1 MSQRSTNSAMEQFQF
16 KAANESGVLEIGTLD
31 ARTKT
36 EAYDLLRARKLRPV
50 SIEPAKGG
58 AGGAKAGSAPP
69 AGAAGPVTNLPG
81 AQLLLFTEEL
91 SEMLDSG
98 LQLEPALRIIENRRE
113 KSQLRPVAAYLRQQ
127 VRDGVSF
134 SNALRNCGKCFSEL
148 FCSMVAAGE
157 AAGALPR
164 ILRRQ
169 SEYYTIMADLKRRV
183 TMALVYPSIIFTA
196 GVGLLIL
203 FMMYLLPQ
211 LTALLVRTE
220 QQLPLAT
227 RVLIGSSEFV
237 GHFWWAI
244 LLFFGAI
251 YAAFRF
257 WTKTPEGRMTW
268 ARVSLQIPL
277 LGKVLRGRFY
287 AEFSQT
293 VATLVGNGVTLLNG
307 LTLFERATSN
317 IHIKKLLVKLADR
330 VGEGSSLSAAM
341 RAVSF
346 FPPELIDMIT
356 VGEQTGN
363 LAGALERGAKRYD
376 REFSNHIA
384 QVTNLIQPATIL
396 VVALFVG
403 LVAYSMI
410 TGILTSVSGL
420 KPHQESSS
428 MSQPATQ

>member
-1 MSQRSTNSAMEQFQF
+1 MEQFQF
-16 KAANESGVLEIGTLD
+16 KAANEAGAVEVGVLD
-31 ARTKT
+31 ARSKA

-50 SIEPAKGG
+50 AIEPAKGG
-58 AGGAKAGSAPP
+58 GLAGK
-69 AGAAGPVTNLPG
+69 GAAAPAAVTGPVRSLPG
-81 AQLLLFTEEL
+81 SQLLLFTEEM
-91 SEMLDSG
+91 SELLDSG
-98 LQLEPALRIIENRRE
+98 LQLEPALRTIENRKE
-113 KSQLRPVAAYLRQQ
+113 KSQLQPVAAYLRQQ

-134 SNALRNCGKCFSEL
+134 SSALRSCGKCFSEL

-157 AAGALPR
+157 AAGALPK

-183 TMALVYPSIIFTA
+183 TMALVYPSIVFTA
-196 GVGLLIL
+196 GIGLLIV
-203 FMMYLLPQ
+203 FMTVLLPQ
-211 LTALLVRTE
+211 LTQLLKRTE
-220 QQLPLAT
+220 QKLPLAT
-227 RVLIGSSEFV
+227 QALIGMSEFF
-237 GHFWWAI
+237 GQWWWAI
-244 LLFFGAI
+244 VLAI
-251 YAAFRF
+251 AGIAAAFHF

-268 ARVSLQIPL
+268 DRVSLRIPL

-293 VATLVGNGVTLLNG
+293 MATLVDNGVTLLNG
-307 LTLFERATSN
+307 LTLLERATSN
-317 IHIKKLLVKLADR
+317 VYIRKILVRLSHR
-330 VGEGSSLSAAM
+330 VGEGSSLSSSM
-341 RAVSF
+341 RVVAF

-363 LAGALERGAKRYD
+363 LSGALERSAKRYD

-384 QVTNLIQPATIL
+384 QVTNLIQPITIL

-420 KPHQESSS
+420 RSRQTTDSSQS
-428 MSQPATQ
+428 AAP

>member
-1 MSQRSTNSAMEQFQF
+1 MGQFQF
-16 KAANESGVLEIGTLD
+16 KAANESGALETGTLD
-31 ARTKT
+31 ARTRT
-36 EAYDLLRARKLRPV
+36 EAYDLLRKRKLRPV

-58 AGGAKAGSAPP
+58 AAAKSGTDAP
-69 AGAAGPVTNLPG
+69 AAAAGPVQHLPG

-98 LQLEPALRIIENRRE
+98 LQLEPALRTIENRRE
-113 KSQLRPVAAYLRQQ
+113 KSALRPVAAFLRQQ

-134 SNALRNCGKCFSEL
+134 SNALRNCGRCFSEL

-169 SEYYTIMADLKRRV
+169 SEYFAIMADLKRRV
-183 TMALVYPSIIFTA
+183 TMALVYPSIVFTA
-196 GVGLLIL
+196 GIALLVI
-203 FMMYLLPQ
+203 FMTVLLPQ
-211 LTALLVRTE
+211 LTQLLKRTD
-220 QQLPLAT
+220 QKLPLAT
-227 RVLIGSSEFV
+227 RVLIGTSEFV
-237 GHFWWAI
+237 GHYWWAI
-244 LLFFGAI
+244 LLLIAAGAT
-251 YAAFRF
+251 AFHF
-257 WTKTPEGRMTW
+257 WTRTPEGRMTW
-268 ARVSLQIPL
+268 ARVSLKIPL

-293 VATLVGNGVTLLNG
+293 IATLVANGVTLLNA

-317 IHIKKLLVKLADR
+317 IYVRKLLVKLADR
-330 VGEGSSLSAAM
+330 VGEGSSLSSAM

-363 LAGALERGAKRYD
+363 LSGALERSAKRYD

-384 QVTNLIQPATIL
+384 QVTNLIQPITIL

-420 KPHQESSS
+420 KSKQSST
-428 MSQPATQ
+428 MSSPQ

>member
-1 MSQRSTNSAMEQFQF
+1 MDTFQF
-16 KAANESGVLEIGTLD
+16 KAANEAGTLEIGTLD

-58 AGGAKAGSAPP
+58 AAVAKPSVAGQ
-69 AGAAGPVTNLPG
+69 AGAASPVQSLPG

-98 LQLEPALRIIENRRE
+98 LQLEPALRTIENRRE

-134 SNALRNCGKCFSEL
+134 SNALRSCGKCFSEL

-169 SEYYTIMADLKRRV
+169 SEYFAIMADLRRRV
-183 TMALVYPSIIFTA
+183 TMALVYPSIVFTA
-196 GVGLLIL
+196 GIALLII
-203 FMMYLLPQ
+203 FMTVLLPQ
-211 LTALLVRTE
+211 LTQLLKRTE
-220 QQLPLAT
+220 QKLPLAT
-227 RVLIGSSEFV
+227 QLLIGTSEFV
-237 GHFWWAI
+237 GHYWWAI
-244 LLFFGAI
+244 ILFI
-251 YAAFRF
+251 AAVGTAFHF
-257 WTKTPEGRMTW
+257 WRQTPEGRMTW
-268 ARVSLQIPL
+268 DRVSLRIPL
-277 LGKVLRGRFY
+277 LGKVFCGRFY

-293 VATLVGNGVTLLNG
+293 LATLVSNGVTLLNG
-307 LTLFERATSN
+307 LTLLQRATSN
-317 IHIKKLLVKLADR
+317 VYIRKILVKLSDR
-330 VGEGSSLSAAM
+330 VGEGSSLSSAM

-346 FPPELIDMIT
+346 FPPELMDMIT

-363 LAGALERGAKRYD
+363 IAGALERSAKRYD
-376 REFSNHIA
+376 RQFSNHIA
-384 QVTNLIQPATIL
+384 QVTNLIQPITIL

-420 KPHQESSS
+420 KSHQEST
-428 MSQPATQ
+428 MSQSQ

>member
-1 MSQRSTNSAMEQFQF
+1 MEQFQF
-16 KAANESGVLEIGTLD
+16 KAANESGAVETGTLD
-31 ARTKT
+31 ARSKA

-50 SIEPAKGG
+50 SIESAKSGG
-58 AGGAKAGSAPP
+58 LGAKAASP
-69 AGAAGPVTNLPG
+69 AAAGPVRSLPG

-91 SEMLDSG
+91 SELLDSG
-98 LQLEPALRIIENRRE
+98 LQLEPALRTIENRRE
-113 KSQLRPVAAYLRQQ
+113 KSQLQPVAAFLRQQ

-134 SNALRNCGKCFSEL
+134 SNALRSCGNCFSEL

-157 AAGALPR
+157 AAGALPT

-169 SEYYTIMADLKRRV
+169 SEYFAIMADLRRRV
-183 TMALVYPSIIFTA
+183 TMALVYPSIVFTA
-196 GVGLLIL
+196 GIGLLII
-203 FMMYLLPQ
+203 FMTVLLPQ
-211 LTALLVRTE
+211 LTQLLKRTE
-220 QQLPLAT
+220 QKLPLAT
-227 RVLIGSSEFV
+227 RALIGMSEFF
-237 GHFWWAI
+237 GHWWWAI
-244 LLFFGAI
+244 LLGIIGMAV
-251 YAAFRF
+251 AFHF

-268 ARVSLQIPL
+268 ARVSLRIPL

-293 VATLVGNGVTLLNG
+293 MATLVDNGVTLLNG
-307 LTLFERATSN
+307 LTLLERATSN
-317 IHIKKLLVKLADR
+317 VYIRRILVRLSNR
-330 VGEGSSLSAAM
+330 VGEGSSLSSSM
-341 RAVSF
+341 RVVEF

-363 LAGALERGAKRYD
+363 LSGALERSAKRYD

-384 QVTNLIQPATIL
+384 QVTNLIQPITIL

-420 KPHQESSS
+420 RSHQTTTSSQAGS
-428 MSQPATQ
+428 P

>member
-1 MSQRSTNSAMEQFQF
+1 MGQFQF
-16 KAANESGVLEIGTLD
+16 KASNETGGLETGLLD
-31 ARTKT
+31 ARTRT
-36 EAYDLLRARKLRPV
+36 EAYDLLRKRKLRPV

-58 AGGAKAGSAPP
+58 SAAKPGDAP
-69 AGAAGPVTNLPG
+69 AAAAGPVQSLPG

-98 LQLEPALRIIENRRE
+98 LQLEPALRTIENRRE
-113 KSQLRPVAAYLRQQ
+113 KSALRPVAAFLRQQ

-134 SNALRNCGKCFSEL
+134 SNALRNCGRCFSEL

-169 SEYYTIMADLKRRV
+169 SEYFAIMADLKRRV
-183 TMALVYPSIIFTA
+183 TMALVYPSIVFTA
-196 GVGLLIL
+196 GIALLII
-203 FMMYLLPQ
+203 FMTVLLPQ
-211 LTALLVRTE
+211 LTQLLKRTE
-220 QQLPLAT
+220 QKLPLAT
-227 RVLIGSSEFV
+227 QVLIGTSEFV
-237 GHFWWAI
+237 GHYWWAI
-244 LLFFGAI
+244 ILFLIALGAG
-251 YAAFRF
+251 FHF
-257 WTKTPEGRMTW
+257 WTRSPEGKMTW
-268 ARVSLQIPL
+268 ARISLQIPL

-293 VATLVGNGVTLLNG
+293 IATLVSNGVTLLNA

-317 IHIKKLLVKLADR
+317 VYVRKLLVRLADR
-330 VGEGSSLSAAM
+330 VGEGSSLSSAM

-363 LAGALERGAKRYD
+363 LAGALERSAKRYD

-384 QVTNLIQPATIL
+384 QVTNLIQPITIL

-420 KPHQESSS
+420 KSKQSST
-428 MSQPATQ
+428 MSAPQ